1 MMHDMLVS
9 DCTCKQSSDSY
20 FSEKSVVF
28 ALILDVN
35 VGFQQAAH
43 RVLIEDDATLSQFN
57 LIIKTKFPLKG
68 TTKSKYVLAI
78 QE

>member
-1 MMHDMLVS
+1 MLWVKYL
-9 DCTCKQSSDSY
+9 CFC
-20 FSEKSVVF
+20 F
-28 ALILDVN
+28 ALFVDVN

-68 TTKSKYVLAI
+68 ATKSKCILSTEMA
-78 QE
+78 QMCSC